1 MSANNL
7 NYKKIEDSNPPAKGL
22 CVSDLESIDKRLRRL
37 RDEVFP
43 ISPYLLTVPTDVPF
57 RLGNRFVNNWAVGK
71 DGPFS
76 PEEQQLQYMTF
87 LMHHDVDSLLVAVGD
102 WSDNHGNIMAQD
114 DSKPASVTS
123 AASTPLSTS
132 TKKKITLS
140 DYNTKAKSGPPAVA
154 TSSEEGKGG
163 NVRNA
168 RAADGKQRTSKSNSA
183 DGTTSKRQPN
193 PHATSSPKTNGVSSK
208 KRSSLELSENPGKP
222 QEKTRHESP
231 SKRPRLSNLKS
242 TQQETSRASS
252 TNNVLPALLSPTLP
266 PSSISPRIPELLS
279 PTLPPEIEEELARLG
294 DNSPAKSL
302 SEKRDTSSMSMTSKD
317 ETGKSKGSNR
327 QRLHSASTS
336 CSSNQGIDL
345 KKTEAAN
352 KTASSASREPAR
364 KEPAVRAA
372 EKPTQSDSLGPE
384 TKSNASPAGE
394 RLGLGITN
402 IRPRLVVRLKYGRPN
417 RKLVEALL
425 KMKRKSP
432 SGNALPR
439 LAKEPVPPPPAKREE
454 DQSGSNEILSTL
466 KRPRTVDSDE
476 AQETSN
482 KRPKGAMSSVLPE
495 KEKPR
500 TPVLAALKSLSAQQQ
515 QQQSVTSKTL
525 LSTPKK
531 DIRGAAALR
540 QPESGDRDVKTPL
553 GVANKSTP
561 GSVEKPARM
570 SPPPSSNGQV
580 NRSQDTER
588 RAWKEEFQ
596 KYAKLGR
603 ELKHAADRHTR
614 SKATSEKIT
623 SGDEK
628 LAAATAVEAI
638 LCFILA
644 FIADDRSKALARQI
658 GDSSTWRSILAYWKV
673 VKMTTGPYPHL
684 HGLCLLLGAVSHDA
698 IHSIDLER
706 LAVSSLPGEHSPV
719 PTPGSDGNTVTS
731 EESKQYRK
739 EFLDLKSRLPK
750 YYKEANHLWLEGS
763 RELSEDVIIQEFP
776 ITWSKRSIN
785 FPERGRQQPKK
796 IGEYPDEFFLPLGR
810 MTTPIE
816 AVRFGLC
823 ILSEWCKKEDVQW
836 EGRFD
841 LA

>member
-1 MSANNL
+1 MSANIS
-7 NYKKIEDSNPPAKGL
+7 NYKKTEDSKPLAKGA
-22 CVSDLESIDKRLRRL
+22 CVSDLESIDKRLGRL

-87 LMHHDVDSLLVAVGD
+87 FMHHDVDSLLVAVGD

-114 DSKPASVTS
+114 DSKPPSVTS

-140 DYNTKAKSGPPAVA
+140 DYNSKAKSGPPAAA
-154 TSSEEGKGG
+154 TSSEEG
-163 NVRNA
+163 NVRSA
-168 RAADGKQRTSKSNSA
+168 RAAEGKQRISKSNSA
-183 DGTTSKRQPN
+183 DGTKRQPSQ
-193 PHATSSPKTNGVSSK
+193 HATSSPQTNGVSSK
-208 KRSSLELSENPGKP
+208 KKRSLELNETSSKP
-222 QEKTRHESP
+222 QEKTRPGSP
-231 SKRPRLSNLKS
+231 PPKRPRLSNLKS
-242 TQQETSRASS
+242 TQQEPSRRSRATSA
-252 TNNVLPALLSPTLP
+252 NNGLPALLSPTLP

-279 PTLPPEIEEELARLG
+279 PTLPPDIEEELARLG

-302 SEKRDTSSMSMTSKD
+302 SEKRDSSSIPMTSKG
-317 ETGKSKGSNR
+317 ETVKSKGSNR
-327 QRLHSASTS
+327 QRPHSASTS
-336 CSSNQGIDL
+336 SSSNQGTDV
-345 KKTEAAN
+345 KKTETAN
-352 KTASSASREPAR
+352 KSLSNNTKTATRESAR

-372 EKPTQSDSLGPE
+372 EKSTQSAPLGPDA
-384 TKSNASPAGE
+384 KSNASPAGE
-394 RLGLGITN
+394 RLGLGIAN
-402 IRPRLVVRLKYGRPN
+402 IKPRLVVRLKYGKSN

-425 KMKRKSP
+425 RISGKRKLP
-432 SGNALPR
+432 PGNAPPK
-439 LAKEPVPPPPAKREE
+439 LAKEPVHLPAKKEE
-454 DQSGSNEILSTL
+454 DQPGSNEILSAL

-476 AQETSN
+476 AQETSA
-482 KRPKGAMSSVLPE
+482 KRPKGAISSVLP
-495 KEKPR
+495 EKPR
-500 TPVLAALKSLSAQQQ
+500 TPVLTASKSLSVQQPQ
-515 QQQSVTSKTL
+515 QPVTSKTL

-531 DIRGAAALR
+531 DIKGAALR

-553 GVANKSTP
+553 GVANKTTP

-570 SPPPSSNGQV
+570 SPPPSSNPQV

-596 KYAKLGR
+596 KYANLGR
-603 ELKHAADRHTR
+603 ELKHVADRHTR
-614 SKATSEKIT
+614 SKAS
-623 SGDEK
+623 SDNVAPGDVK

-658 GDSSTWRSILAYWKV
+658 GDSSTWRSILPYWKV
-673 VKMTTGPYPHL
+673 VKITTAPYPHL
-684 HGLCLLLGAVSHDA
+684 YGLCLLLGAVSHDS

-750 YYKEANHLWLEGS
+750 YYKEANQLWLEGS
-763 RELSEDVIIQEFP
+763 RELSEDVLIQEFP

-796 IGEYPDEFFLPLGR
+796 VGEYPDDFFLPLGR

-816 AVRFGLC
+816 AVRFGLSV
-823 ILSEWCKKEDVQW
+823 LSEWCKKEEVQW

-841 LA
+841 L